1 MFGFKKNGEENP
13 MAALMPMITPMLK
26 LSGIN
31 PDTMISD
38 SAASL
43 RKALDDGKVE
53 IMATVQAATDG
64 SCYIIDFFKQ
74 NGDAYDKLHTV
85 AIRNLEDFMNAFG
98 SVKENVLSLIQT
110 PIINDEP
117 NNTNE
122 QLAIEQTGTD
132 SIIEQ
137 PSPEQNNGTA
147 ASTDGIDSTGSDEL
161 DKPDAE

>member
-1 MFGFKKNGEENP
+1 MFDFNKKGNSNP
-13 MAALMPMITPMLK
+13 MAAMMPMLMPMLK
-26 LSGIN
+26 MAGVN

-85 AIRNLEDFMNAFG
+85 AIRNLEDFMSAFG

-117 NNTNE
+117 INTNE

-132 SIIEQ
+132 TNI
-137 PSPEQNNGTA
+137 
-147 ASTDGIDSTGSDEL
+147 
-161 DKPDAE
+161 